1 MKFGSLLMRALK
13 LIEDSD
19 DSNLFLRNLLD
30 TVTLIN
36 STSTIDIPFE
46 NSCRILA
53 QILNLLSMKNR
64 GNQLSNNERDQL
76 IVEVINLLDINNITE
91 INTKLANIYTN
102 DLLLAT
108 LKYIIQFQ
116 SESVIKT
123 NSIFI
128 LRNLLDNFI
137 FADKLSSLK
146 LLERFFKNHF

>member
-1 MKFGSLLMRALK
+1 M
-13 LIEDSD
+13 IENSD

-108 LKYIIQFQ
+108 LKYISQFE

-128 LRNLLDNFI
+128 LRNLLANFI